1 MSRKEQHH
9 TRQARAKHR
18 DQERRKA
25 RRDKCTRRRFEL
37 GAAVAAV
44 VLVCLSATTTAHAK
58 YDPFDVWGYVAY
70 TPPAATA
77 TTTTTTTTPIIDYA
91 LPAAACVE
99 TSAHPCGHR
108 AGADTIAAACGD
120 PTCGMRDDPKLCNGA
135 SPCYFC
141 CCGCDGGCGTGDHE
155 PEAAAC
161 VPDWSP
167 GMPGRPCTK

>member
-18 DQERRKA
+18 DQARRQA
-25 RRDKCTRRRFEL
+25 RRDKRTRRRFEL

-44 VLVCLSATTTAHAK
+44 VLLCLSTTTTAHAMH
-58 YDPFDVWGYVAY
+58 DHAGASGYTAY
-70 TPPAATA
+70 SAPAPAA
-77 TTTTTTTTPIIDYA
+77 TTTTTTPIIDYP

-120 PTCGMRDDPKLCNGA
+120 PTCGMRDDPKFCHGA

-141 CCGCDGGCGTGDHE
+141 CCGCDGGCGTGDHDLE
-155 PEAAAC
+155 PAAC

>member
-18 DQERRKA
+18 DQQRRQA
-25 RRDKCTRRRFEL
+25 RRDKRTRRRFEL

-44 VLVCLSATTTAHAK
+44 AAVVLVCLSTTTTAHAK

-70 TPPAATA
+70 TPPAAT
-77 TTTTTTTTPIIDYA
+77 TTTPIIDYA

-99 TSAHPCGHR
+99 ASAHPCGHR
-108 AGADTIAAACGD
+108 AGADSIAAACGD
-120 PTCGMRDDPKLCNGA
+120 PTCGMVDDPKFCHGA